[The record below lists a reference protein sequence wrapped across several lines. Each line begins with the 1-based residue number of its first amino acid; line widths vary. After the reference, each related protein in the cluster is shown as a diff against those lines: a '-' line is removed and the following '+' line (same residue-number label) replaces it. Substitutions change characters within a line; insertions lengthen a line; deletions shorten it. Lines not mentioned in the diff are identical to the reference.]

1 MPTCGCNVC
10 QKSPDVIVSDI
21 TLASTL
27 PKIVASLREQLPLA
41 VSGNSI
47 PL

>member
-1 MPTCGCNVC
+1 MVRILICVRISGTIVN
-10 QKSPDVIVSDI
+10 DV

-27 PKIVASLREQLPLA
+27 PNIVASLREQLPLA